1 MGKRL
6 PYVRKLLTESIAGRT
21 MAQVKVMGKMTG
33 ADLLAGELKRRGVSF
48 IAVLC
53 GHGLN
58 PLLYAAQR
66 AGIRII
72 DVHNEQT
79 ASYIADAYARLTRR
93 MGICAVSS
101 GVAHVN
107 AFAGLLNARFDCAPV
122 LLITGASELR
132 NLGRGAFQDVDQVH
146 LAMPICKRAELVTC
160 VERIPHAVH
169 ESFNV
174 ATTGCPGPVHL
185 TIPLDVLTAKVDPN
199 AIGVQPH
206 ARSEVRRRVATDA
219 QSVRDA
225 VRMLASARAPLI
237 VAGTGAFYADAGD
250 ELLSFASLSR
260 IPIVTPIWDR
270 GVIDHPSQYFLG
282 VIGAASG
289 EPRLLE
295 DVDVLILAGAQ
306 VDYRIRYLDRPPLRK
321 DVRVIRIDADST
333 RLHQGIEP
341 DVALLGDP
349 KSVFSQLTDEWKRA
363 GHRTHDQWL
372 AEAQRRHRQFYM
384 RWSKP
389 AMINGCISGAHVV
402 HAVRNALNDD
412 DVLLIDGGNI
422 GQWAH
427 FVLCNDRYPS
437 HWLTCGASAV
447 VGWGIGG
454 AIGARLAFPKRNV
467 LLLSGDGAIGFNIMD
482 IESAVRQGLPFV
494 VIVADDS
501 AWGIVVSGQRA
512 YMGETIASTFSEVD
526 YAGIA
531 SALGAHGVSIEAPD
545 ELPNAIREGFASG
558 EVMLIHVRIAIGGPA
573 DVR

>member
-1 MGKRL
+1 MSGAE
-6 PYVRKLLTESIAGRT
+6 LL
-21 MAQVKVMGKMTG
+21 V
-33 ADLLAGELKRRGVSF
+33 GELKRRGISF

-93 MGICAVSS
+93 VGICAVSA

-107 AFAGLLNARFDCAPV
+107 AFAGLLNAWFDCAPV
-122 LLITGASELR
+122 VLITGASELR
-132 NLGRGAFQDVDQVH
+132 NLGRGAFQDVNQVH

-160 VERIPHAVH
+160 PERIPHAVH

-174 ATTGCPGPVHL
+174 ATAGYPGPVHL
-185 TIPLDVLTAKVDPN
+185 TIPLDVLSAEVDPN
-199 AIGVQPH
+199 AIGMQSRIH
-206 ARSEVRRRVATDA
+206 SEVKQRTAADA
-219 QSVRDA
+219 QLVREA
-225 VRMLASARAPLI
+225 VRMLASASAPLI
-237 VAGTGAFYADAGD
+237 IAGTGAFYADAGD

-270 GVIDHPSQYFLG
+270 GVVDYPSQYFLG

-289 EPRLLE
+289 EPQLLE
-295 DVDVLILAGAQ
+295 EVDVLVLAGVR

-321 DVRVIRIDADST
+321 DVRIIRIDFDSAQ
-333 RLHQGIEP
+333 LHQGIEP
-341 DVALLGDP
+341 DIALLGDL
-349 KSVFSQLTDEWKRA
+349 KATFSQLTSEWSGT
-363 GHRTHDQWL
+363 GHRAHNRWL
-372 AEAQRRHRQFYM
+372 TEAQRRHRQFYG
-384 RWSKP
+384 RWSEP
-389 AMINGCISGAHVV
+389 RMINGRISGAHIV
-402 HAVRNALNDD
+402 HAIRSALNDD

-454 AIGARLAFPKRNV
+454 AIGARLAYPERNV

-482 IESAVRQGLPFV
+482 IESAVRQELPFV
-494 VIVADDS
+494 VVVADDG
-501 AWGIVVSGQRA
+501 AWGIVASGQMA
-512 YMGETIASTFSEVD
+512 QMGEAIASTFSEVD
-526 YAGIA
+526 YASLA
-531 SALGAHGVSIEAPD
+531 RALGAHGVNIDEPD
-545 ELPNAIREGFASG
+545 ELPHAIREGFASKR
-558 EVMLIHVRIAIGGPA
+558 VTLIHVRIAIGGPA
-573 DVR
+573 DVH